1 VSVALPTGAA
11 PLVPEDEAQM
21 TSAQLE
27 ASQDAQLLRA
37 LDEVTAGEQALPTA
51 P

>member
-1 VSVALPTGAA
+1 
-11 PLVPEDEAQM
+11 M
-21 TSAQLE
+21 TSAQLQ

-37 LDEVTAGEQALPTA
+37 LDEVMAAEQALPTGT